1 VAPVDTTAGAAD
13 TLLLATLPL
22 RRRPSLRMLPD
33 AVGPLLAAV
42 SLAAADSDTPMLLVL
57 VASTSLSSIT
67 SWVSES
73 KELPV
78 GS

>member
-1 VAPVDTTAGAAD
+1 
-13 TLLLATLPL
+13 
-22 RRRPSLRMLPD
+22 MLPD

-73 KELPV
+73 DELPV